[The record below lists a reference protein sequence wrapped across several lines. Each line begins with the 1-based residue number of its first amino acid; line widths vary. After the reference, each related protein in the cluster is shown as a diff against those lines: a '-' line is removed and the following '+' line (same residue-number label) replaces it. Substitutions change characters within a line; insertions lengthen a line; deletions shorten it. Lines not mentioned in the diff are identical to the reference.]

1 MLNKHAMKFNSIIY
15 EEPPELCFK
24 DDEDERK
31 KCN

>member
-1 MLNKHAMKFNSIIY
+1 MLNKHAMKYNSIIY
-15 EEPPELCFK
+15 EETQELCFK